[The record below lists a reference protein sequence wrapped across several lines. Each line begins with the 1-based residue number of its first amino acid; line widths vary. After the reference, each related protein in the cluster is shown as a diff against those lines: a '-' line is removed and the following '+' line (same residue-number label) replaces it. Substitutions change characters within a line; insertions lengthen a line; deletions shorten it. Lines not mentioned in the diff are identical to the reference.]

1 MLNYQRDPEGSFQG
15 GLTGWSRWSPR
26 CFQGDRQLQ
35 RDRKAGKASWRGDIH
50 RGDDWR
56 EAKHGMNMRM
66 MRIRIR
72 MRTRT
77 RTRMMMMMI
86 NDDDD
91 DDDNCHAWWWRAS
104 PSQVTIRIL
113 CQIGNVLE
121 GAMAGQR
128 GGPTCR
134 DASKLPLQLVWV
146 WGENDGQ
153 ASSVLGFLGALVS
166 EKQDITGPTGPTGQN
181 TLWLFNIAME
191 NGPFTDGLPIKNGD
205 FPWLC

>member
-77 RTRMMMMMI
+77 RTRMMMMM
-86 NDDDD
+86 NQ
-91 DDDNCHAWWWRAS
+91 WWWWWQLPRMVMACITLAGDHPHTVPDWQCLGRCHGRAKGRADLPGCIQVATPIS
-104 PSQVTIRIL
+104 LSLGGKWWSSIKCFGIFGRPSFRETGHNRT
-113 CQIGNVLE
+113 N
-121 GAMAGQR
+121 R
-128 GGPTCR
+128 TNR
-134 DASKLPLQLVWV
+134 TKYPLV
-146 WGENDGQ
+146 
-153 ASSVLGFLGALVS
+153 
-166 EKQDITGPTGPTGQN
+166 I
-181 TLWLFNIAME
+181 
-191 NGPFTDGLPIKNGD
+191 
-205 FPWLC
+205 